1 MGQEQRLVNHDQELE
16 QLTHYL
22 RSHGRALKLG
32 LPLKPPSLPR
42 SKRMRQALEEEAAND
57 HRVRVAL
64 DAGLAAEKK
73 TRPSQD
79 RSNIY
84 IH

>member
-1 MGQEQRLVNHDQELE
+1 MTN
-16 QLTHYL
+16 YL
-22 RSHGRALKLG
+22 RAHGRALKLG
-32 LPLKPPSLPR
+32 VMLAPPSLPR

-57 HRVRVAL
+57 HRIRIAL